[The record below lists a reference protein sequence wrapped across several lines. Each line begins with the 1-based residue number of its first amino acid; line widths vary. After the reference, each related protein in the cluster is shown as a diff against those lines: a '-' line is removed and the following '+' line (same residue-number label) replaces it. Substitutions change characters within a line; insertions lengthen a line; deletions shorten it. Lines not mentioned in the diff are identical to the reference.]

1 MFRRLLFRL
10 CVSGAV
16 GAAAVGLLGLTSQSA
31 AAGVVATGSA
41 VVTYNPGTLTS
52 AYAYSSSSWTSGP
65 AIGLPATTEGGYF
78 GDTSII
84 TPFNAQYNPASLV
97 GLSGSGGYIEFQM
110 SQPIAT
116 NGYTLAVQA
125 AAGLDDTS
133 YPNGQTGATASDYT
147 FLHQA
152 TVLVSQDGSH
162 WVSLGDQNF
171 TIPTN
176 IYTDETDPYG
186 GSAASNLADFSK
198 PFTGTLA
205 SFDNEN
211 FAQVLA
217 TLNGSGGGT
226 WLDLSG
232 TGLSQVDYVAFQTGA
247 DETMYVNAITG
258 VTVPEPVSASALVI
272 GIFLVLGRRIR
283 PSKQAASAS

>member
-1 MFRRLLFRL
+1 MFRRMFRL

-16 GAAAVGLLGLTSQSA
+16 GSAAFGLLSLTSQSA
-31 AAGVVATGSA
+31 AAGVAATGSA

-65 AIGLPATTEGGYF
+65 AIGLPAITEGGIF
-78 GDTSII
+78 GDTSVI
-84 TPFNAQYNPASLV
+84 TPFNAQYNPANMV
-97 GLSGSGGYIEFQM
+97 GVAGTGGYIEFQM

-116 NGYTLAVQA
+116 NGYTIAVQA
-125 AAGLDDTS
+125 AAGLDDAS
-133 YPNGQTGATASDYT
+133 YPSGQTGATASDYT

-152 TVLVSQDGSH
+152 TVLVSQDGTN

-211 FAQVLA
+211 FSQVLA

-226 WLDLSG
+226 WIDLSG

-258 VTVPEPVSASALVI
+258 IAVPEPASGLLII
-272 GIFLVLGRRIR
+272 GILSISAKRRR
-283 PSKQAASAS
+283 RK